1 MAKIRLRNDNPGP
14 TLRMASMKRTGLAKS
29 LGIVSLAAVL
39 FGGAAGVQSAVA
51 YRAKPNTYGQPDLS
65 GIWQTMNTANWDIE
79 EHGAQP
85 APYPKLVGVY
95 LAEPAGVGV
104 VEGGAIPYKPEALAK
119 RDKYRAERLHSDP
132 LLVDNGVEDLADPEA
147 KCFQGGVPR
156 ATYMSYPLQILQNK
170 DAVLIAYEYA
180 GTARVIHLG
189 ADLAKT
195 RAKLVD
201 TDSWM
206 GQSVGKFEGDTLV
219 VDDQW
224 FNQDIWLDRSGNF
237 YGPNAR
243 LTERYTPM
251 SPFHMRYEVTIDDP
265 DNFTRPWKLSMILY
279 KHMEPNAQLL
289 EFQCIPFADEFR
301 YGSLYKKKPAQ

>member
-1 MAKIRLRNDNPGP
+1 
-14 TLRMASMKRTGLAKS
+14 MKLSKS
-29 LGIVSLAAVL
+29 CGIVSLTVALV
-39 FGGAAGVQSAVA
+39 GAALCVRSDAP
-51 YRAKPNTYGQPDLS
+51 YRAKRNVYSQPDLS
-65 GIWQTMNTANWDIE
+65 GIWQAMTTANWDIE
-79 EHGAQP
+79 EHGAEP

-119 RDKYRAERLHSDP
+119 RDKYRAERLHPDP
-132 LLVDNGVEDLADPEA
+132 LLIDNGVEDFADPEA
-147 KCFQGGVPR
+147 KCFEGGVPR
-156 ATYMSYPLQILQNK
+156 ATYMSYPFQILQNK

-189 ADLAKT
+189 ENPAKT
-195 RAKLVD
+195 RAKLVN

-206 GQSVGKFEGDTLV
+206 GQSVGRFDGDTLV

-224 FNQDIWLDRSGNF
+224 FSHDIWLDRSGNF
-237 YGPNAR
+237 YGPNAH

-251 SPFHMRYEVTIDDP
+251 SAYHMRYEVTIDDP
-265 DNFTRPWKLSMILY
+265 DDFTRPWKLSMILY
-279 KHMEPNAQLL
+279 KHVEANAQLL

-301 YGSLYKKKPAQ
+301 YGSLYKKKPTQ